1 MINLTASATEPLPA
15 GTFEG
20 AVVGLTILGCLL
32 VSWSVWKRVSKV
44 GKVGKRMERIKKITD
59 EIKKSNNKA
68 A

>member
-1 MINLTASATEPLPA
+1 MVNLTASATEPLPA

-20 AVVGLTILGCLL
+20 AVVGLMILGCLL
-32 VSWSVWKRVSKV
+32 VSWKVWKRVS
-44 GKVGKRMERIKKITD
+44 KRMERIKKIAD